1 MTERKDPYRNF
12 NFLVEIDGIGRAGF
26 SECSGLVEEGD
37 LPPRDGSDDLHRE
50 GAMRLA
56 TAADEILPP
65 HELQADPVDLTEHHG
80 KEKNTAA
87 HKTPGQAKHAS
98 IVLKRGLA
106 NSRELYNWYNDVIKG
121 KVRRAH
127 GSIAAY
133 DIDGLTVKLRWKF
146 SNAYPIKWVGPA
158 LSGKAGGDV
167 VIETLEL
174 AYEGIEPA

>member
-1 MTERKDPYRNF
+1 MAGRKDPYRNF

-37 LPPRDGSDDLHRE
+37 LPPRDESDDLHRK
-50 GAMRLA
+50 GNVRPA

-65 HELQADPVDLTEHHG
+65 HELQVNPADLTEYHK

-87 HKTPGQAKHAS
+87 HNIPGQTKRAS
-98 IVLKRGLA
+98 IVLKRGLT

-121 KVRRAH
+121 KIRRAH
-127 GSIAAY
+127 GSIVVY

-146 SNAYPIKWVGPA
+146 SNAYPVKWVGPT

-167 VIETLEL
+167 VIEALEL
-174 AYEGIEPA
+174 VYEGIEPA

>member
-1 MTERKDPYRNF
+1 MAVRKDPYRNF
-12 NFLVEIDGIGRAGF
+12 NFLVEIDGIGRASF
-26 SECSGLVEEGD
+26 SECSGLVEGGD
-37 LPPRDGSDDLHRE
+37 LPPRDESDDLHRE
-50 GAMRLA
+50 GNMRPA
-56 TAADEILPP
+56 TAADEIAPL
-65 HELQADPVDLTEHHG
+65 HELQANPTDLTEHHR

-87 HKTPGQAKHAS
+87 HKMPSQTRHTS
-98 IVLKRGLA
+98 IVLKRGLT

-127 GSIAAY
+127 GSIAVY

-158 LSGKAGGDV
+158 LSGKGGDV

-174 AYEGIEPA
+174 VHEGIEPA